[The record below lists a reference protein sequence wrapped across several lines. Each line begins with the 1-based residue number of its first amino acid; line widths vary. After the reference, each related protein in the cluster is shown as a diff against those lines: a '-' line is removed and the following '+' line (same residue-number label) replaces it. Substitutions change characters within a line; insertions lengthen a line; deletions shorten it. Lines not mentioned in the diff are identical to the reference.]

1 MTHKANRKFNQMSP
15 SLSSSKEEDV
25 AQCPICLE
33 PLGRDRAVVQP
44 CKHDFCSSC
53 IIRWRSENST
63 CPCCRGEIRYLLN
76 TDGRLLHLPAEV
88 ADTNQMNATPPLQR
102 NHTAISSDLPTPPPP
117 TPLLST
123 PTTYFM
129 PFIRAVPL
137 LQTHIIPYHN
147 TFVGLDGLQHH
158 FVTYVQCHTVQLSL
172 ALQPH

>member
-1 MTHKANRKFNQMSP
+1 MSP

-25 AQCPICLE
+25 AECPICLE
-33 PLGRDRAVVQP
+33 PFGRDRAVVQP
-44 CKHDFCSSC
+44 CKHEFCSSC
-53 IIRWRSENST
+53 IVRWRSENST
-63 CPCCRGEIRYLLN
+63 CPCCRGEIRCLLN

-88 ADTNQMNATPPLQR
+88 AATIQMNATPPLQR
-102 NHTAISSDLPTPPPP
+102 NHTAISSDLPPQPQPQPQPQPPPP

-129 PFIRAVPL
+129 PSIRAVPV
-137 LQTHIIPYHN
+137 LQTHTIPYHN

-158 FVTYVQCHTVQLSL
+158 FVTYVQCHTVQFWL